1 MDSLRWFVRGG
12 GPAWFR
18 WAVRFVL
25 LTAIAVLGVVPYRF
39 ELGGDCRLVPV
50 AEHGVRALV
59 ADEIAAVHVT
69 VGQEVAAGYVLATLA
84 ARDEEYRL
92 ELARAELQRAQADL
106 DLLRAGSRAEDVR
119 AAELKQELFQVQLDF
134 KALDLA
140 RVQKLRE
147 TNTTTAEELERSQ
160 KSRDHAASLL
170 ASAQEQLT
178 KVKNGARPEE
188 IRSAEAS
195 VAARQ
200 ADYKHAESMFALRQI
215 RTPIAG
221 RVATLHVKERQ
232 GQVAAVGDLIAIVQ
246 DTSSLLVE
254 IQAEEA
260 TASYLKPGMMAKV
273 RLNGTFG
280 ELFTGKVVS
289 IGDFAAL
296 RTALTISPSRT
307 DREELQ
313 ESTKRTGNEPYF
325 VPVIVQLDP
334 TLSGDAQISPLVPGM
349 TGYARIV
356 VKEDYFWNVLKNPI
370 LRFFKVDVWSW
381 LP

>member
-1 MDSLRWFVRGG
+1 MDSLRFFVRGG

-18 WAVRFVL
+18 WTVRLTL
-25 LTAIAVLGVVPYRF
+25 LTAITVAGFLPYSY

-50 AEHGVRALV
+50 AEHGVRALI

-69 VGQEVAAGYVLATLA
+69 VGQVVAADYVLATLA
-84 ARDEEYRL
+84 ARDEEYKV
-92 ELARAELQRAQADL
+92 ELSRAELQRAQADL

-119 AAELKQELFQVQLDF
+119 TAELKQELFQVQLDF
-134 KALDLA
+134 KAMDLA

-160 KSRDHAASLL
+160 KSRDHAAQLL

-178 KVKNGARPEE
+178 KVKNGPRPEE
-188 IRSAEAS
+188 MRAAEANL
-195 VAARQ
+195 AAKQ
-200 ADYKHAESMFALRQI
+200 ANYKHAERMFALRQI

-221 RVATLHVKERQ
+221 RIATLHLKGRQ

-254 IQAEEA
+254 IQAQEA
-260 TASYLKPGMMAKV
+260 TAAYLKPGMVTKV
-273 RLNGTFG
+273 RLNGTYG
-280 ELFTGKVVS
+280 ELLTGKVAS
-289 IGDFAAL
+289 IGDFAAS
-296 RTALTISPSRT
+296 RTVLTTSPART

-313 ESTKRTGNEPYF
+313 EITKRTGNEPHF
-325 VPVIVQLDP
+325 VPVIVELDAVRDGHAP
-334 TLSGDAQISPLVPGM
+334 LTPLVPGM

-356 VKEDYFWNVLKNPI
+356 VKEDHFWNVVKNPI
-370 LRFFKVDVWSW
+370 WRFFKVDVWSW